1 MTSSED
7 WSSLEAQTN
16 AARLRMLFDNM
27 QVAIMASGVFA
38 GVLAWLVQD
47 RVDGAILWPWLAA
60 KLFILLPRLAQAQ
73 WYARR
78 GVSSVREWRVTYV
91 LKLSLMAID
100 GAIWGALFWWM
111 TPVTQLDLAAL
122 TLSTLMGAA
131 AIASFMLAIDM
142 RSLMAF
148 VLPMLLPNA
157 LYCLTR
163 HDPIGLFGALS
174 LTGFL
179 VITALGS
186 MQAQARVRELLRL
199 RFDSERVARER
210 AQALEQAR
218 LHSDAKSRFL
228 ATVSH
233 EMRTPLHGILGLT
246 RVLQQEQPRADQRQR
261 LSLVERSGEHLLMVI
276 NDILDFSKIEAG
288 RMEIDARPFDM
299 SALLNEAAGVFQV
312 LAQRKGLTFTLNT
325 SWSGPCEVV
334 GDPSRV
340 RQVLHNLLGNAI
352 KFTDQGSV
360 HLVARRLE
368 GCDTCELTVRDTGM
382 GIAPTDL
389 ERIFEA
395 FNQTQCSVDRRP
407 GGTGLGLSIARQ
419 LCRTMGGDLVC
430 DSAPGLGSIFKA
442 TLCFAPVQASER
454 DALLAGLDHN
464 AASLDALDTCPPDS
478 GWWSAAGAHV
488 LLVED
493 NQVNIV
499 VAEAVLHNLGCDVST
514 VTDGAQAVEWLE
526 GRQCDVVL
534 MDCAMPVMDGFEAT
548 REIRRR
554 EQFEGRSRVPIVA
567 LTANVQESERGQCLQ
582 AGMDDHLAKP
592 FSPDDV
598 QRVILRV
605 MSYAPILRSL

>member
-1 MTSSED
+1 
-7 WSSLEAQTN
+7 
-16 AARLRMLFDNM
+16 
-27 QVAIMASGVFA
+27 
-38 GVLAWLVQD
+38 
-47 RVDGAILWPWLAA
+47 
-60 KLFILLPRLAQAQ
+60 
-73 WYARR
+73 
-78 GVSSVREWRVTYV
+78 
-91 LKLSLMAID
+91 
-100 GAIWGALFWWM
+100 
-111 TPVTQLDLAAL
+111 
-122 TLSTLMGAA
+122 
-131 AIASFMLAIDM
+131 
-142 RSLMAF
+142 
-148 VLPMLLPNA
+148 
-157 LYCLTR
+157 
-163 HDPIGLFGALS
+163 
-174 LTGFL
+174 
-179 VITALGS
+179 
-186 MQAQARVRELLRL
+186 
-199 RFDSERVARER
+199 
-210 AQALEQAR
+210 
-218 LHSDAKSRFL
+218 
-228 ATVSH
+228 
-233 EMRTPLHGILGLT
+233 
-246 RVLQQEQPRADQRQR
+246 
-261 LSLVERSGEHLLMVI
+261 
-276 NDILDFSKIEAG
+276 
-288 RMEIDARPFDM
+288 
-299 SALLNEAAGVFQV
+299 
-312 LAQRKGLTFTLNT
+312 
-325 SWSGPCEVV
+325 VV

-368 GCDTCELTVRDTGM
+368 GSDTCELTVRDTGM
-382 GIAPTDL
+382 GIAAADL

-395 FNQTQCSVDRRP
+395 FNQTHCSVDRRP

-430 DSAPGLGSIFKA
+430 DSAPGLGSMFKA
-442 TLCFAPVQASER
+442 TLCFSPVQASER

-464 AASLDALDTCPPDS
+464 ATSMDALDTCPPDS